1 VEIRQFQET
10 DRAGVLSVWVNSGIT
25 RPWNNPDKDID
36 RKVAVD
42 PNGFLVALQ
51 DSVLVGTVMAG
62 YDGHRGW
69 IQYMAVD
76 PGAQR
81 GGIGRALMDAAVG
94 LLRERGCPKINLQVR
109 RDNEAVVD
117 FYTTLGFVE
126 DDVLSMGFR
135 LEADE

>member
-1 VEIRQFQET
+1 MEIRQFQET